1 MCTHDC
7 IYLDVYTWM
16 RTHVCIDLDVYTWVY
31 WRGYVHMYVLTLLC
45 CVMYAST
52 RAVHRWILQCHISK
66 RIAICI
72 AIFSLI
78 SPLTWF
84 TLVSF
89 FCAEKL
95 WWKRYTWCWICQT
108 RHIALLLC
116 WRFENYVLVFE
127 MVTEMCQLFYIT
139 CLILSLNQNS
149 ES

>member
-1 MCTHDC
+1 M
-7 IYLDVYTWM
+7 YT
-16 RTHVCIDLDVYTWVY
+16 L
-31 WRGYVHMYVLTLLC
+31 
-45 CVMYAST
+45 YAST
-52 RAVHRWILQCHISK
+52 RAVNRWILLCNISK

-78 SPLTWF
+78 SLPTWF

-89 FCAEKL
+89 LCAEKL

-139 CLILSLNQNS
+139 CLSWAWTKIPSPSIFINTRILKKNVSQYDIFYGHFVI
-149 ES
+149 